1 MPIPFAAAKRR
12 AAKRCCIRG
21 SPPLSVNPPAIT
33 LSPERYF
40 RSSSAARE
48 MVTGIPLPMAHVS
61 GLWQYRQR
69 HMQPA
74 VHATT
79 RTPGP
84 STVAPVV
91 NECRNPTSPLASAVR
106 MSDSGTC
113 LPRPTRSS
121 NGLAASSGVVDTASF
136 SGMAASSVERPVDD
150 VHLLFSREPHEVDG
164 IARDANRQA
173 RILLRV
179 LDRIE
184 QGLAIQH
191 VHVHVIAGAP
201 EERVEHAGEIVD

>member
-48 MVTGIPLPMAHVS
+48 MVTGIPLPMFHVS

-69 HMQPA
+69 HMQPD

-91 NECRNPTSPLASAVR
+91 NECRNPISPDARADR
-106 MSDSGTC
+106 TSDSGTS
-113 LPRPTRSS
+113 LPRSTRRT
-121 NGLAASSGVVDTASF
+121 NGFLASRETSCGADTL
-136 SGMAASSVERPVDD
+136 GSVERPADD
-150 VHLLFSREPHEVDG
+150 VHLLLAGQPHKVHG
-164 IARDANRQA
+164 VSGDA
-173 RILLRV
+173 
-179 LDRIE
+179 
-184 QGLAIQH
+184 
-191 VHVHVIAGAP
+191 
-201 EERVEHAGEIVD
+201 